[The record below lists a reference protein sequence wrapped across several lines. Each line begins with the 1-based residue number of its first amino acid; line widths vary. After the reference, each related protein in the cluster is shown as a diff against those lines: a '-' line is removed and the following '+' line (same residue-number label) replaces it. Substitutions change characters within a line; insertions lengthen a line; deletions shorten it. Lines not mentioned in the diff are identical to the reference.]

1 MAAGYGEQ
9 PLPLVQEATAR
20 IFSGGADAS
29 RTTVRLAHFLLPR
42 AGASHPPA
50 LPPLPPSDFGP
61 VLDDGLEVEFK
72 GWAPESPKL
81 WRRWVAKLRPRHEP
95 LWRKVGILDA
105 VLATTC
111 RVRRDEGALLQLA
124 AFWCGE
130 TNTFV
135 FPWGEATV
143 TLEDVAVLG
152 GLPLLGRPVRAP
164 PQDALRSD
172 VDALEAVRRALYLSK
187 NKNSR
192 PDRTA
197 WARHFLERPPGKVEV
212 GGGGGDEACGRLEHG
227 AFLAMWLSLF
237 VLPAAPFDVVR
248 TEVLPL
254 AARLARGRG
263 VALAPAALASIYSD
277 LSALKRYINLEKRY
291 QAFVVWAPLQ
301 IVQLWLWKRFPELRP
316 PETTGTNQPDGHG
329 IPTESQWQNALKVLD
344 PVYVHAVFMSPKK
357 FEWRP
362 YGSSSFALR
371 PEMGSH
377 RVHGQDIAESA
388 ELLSFILCLR
398 ACELVGMRCIEHY
411 RPHRVARQLSF
422 DQDIPG
428 TLPRVNSNWVAAWE
442 TYKMEPKK
450 FVFIVPKYKPA
461 VTIDYVQWW
470 KPYLLGCA
478 AAVVKARKMK
488 ELPLLLSPRKRK
500 IDVPPDVSPKRV
512 GNGAKEKAV
521 ELSFEAPIG
530 SVSTIN
536 ELSCVSATKIVQGKS
551 FQQGNKEPPDLVVA
565 HDRENRSSLHSEVL
579 QNLLVEDATNTGS
592 NEALCAVTIADMHST
607 EVSFD
612 VPVALVSIVDELPC
626 VSASIEEQGKPCQQD
641 KEEAHNLSVTHDR
654 ENRSS
659 LHSEVLQN
667 LVVEDATNTGSNE
680 ALGAITV
687 ADMHSAEVSFDVPVD
702 LVSIVDEL
710 PCVSATK
717 EEQGNDCQQD
727 KEEARDLSVTH
738 DKENRSSVVYVHSTP
753 VVAANTGNN
762 KAFGPSP
769 IVDVQSAP
777 EDVVVISDDNN
788 EDEVGGMHQKPP
800 QLETAPSS
808 LEGQNTE
815 SQIISASSNPQDS
828 RVMKDV
834 RVQSNCDHE
843 TDNVRSNIVLRKES
857 FEVLAVDTVQPG
869 FNLLDT
875 PTGETQTCAVTGQ
888 IDKGYMV
895 EKEILAGVEGIKNV
909 NEDVSPSFQ
918 EINSPVEDCMVANR
932 RMGSGNNYSSGLAHV
947 NTQLINR
954 VVCTRTLYYLR
965 PFWLSKHGQNKDAS
979 DTTTDE
985 GTFQPRREVGTPQMI
1000 EEAFAARQAQKVELQ
1015 KVIDRLKEEIVALE
1029 VP

>member
-42 AGASHPPA
+42 ADASHPPA

-95 LWRKVGILDA
+95 LWRSVGILDA
-105 VLATTC
+105 ILA
-111 RVRRDEGALLQLA
+111 G
-124 AFWCGE
+124 
-130 TNTFV
+130 
-135 FPWGEATV
+135 
-143 TLEDVAVLG
+143 
-152 GLPLLGRPVRAP
+152 PVRAP
-164 PQDALRSD
+164 PQDALRGD

-212 GGGGGDEACGRLEHG
+212 GGGGGGGGDEACGRLEHG

-316 PETTGTNQPDGHG
+316 PETTGTTQPDGHG

-371 PEMGSH
+371 PEMGGH

-411 RPHRVARQLSF
+411 RPQRVARQLSF

-536 ELSCVSATKIVQGKS
+536 ELSCASATKIVQGKS
-551 FQQGNKEPPDLVVA
+551 FQQ
-565 HDRENRSSLHSEVL
+565 
-579 QNLLVEDATNTGS
+579 
-592 NEALCAVTIADMHST
+592 
-607 EVSFD
+607 
-612 VPVALVSIVDELPC
+612 
-626 VSASIEEQGKPCQQD
+626 ASIEEQGKPCQQD

-667 LVVEDATNTGSNE
+667 LVVEDATNTGINE
-680 ALGAITV
+680 ALGAMTV

-777 EDVVVISDDNN
+777 EDVVVISDDDN

-808 LEGQNTE
+808 LEEQNAE

-895 EKEILAGVEGIKNV
+895 EKEILAGVEGIENV

-965 PFWLSKHGQNKDAS
+965 PFWLSKHVQNKDAS